1 MKRPIQA
8 KQSSEINWYQNRMVS
23 CCSAKFVM
31 KSLNL
36 GFVKSTDS
44 PCSAS
49 DALSRNVLNW
59 LSDVIAL
66 NFVARSASTAVRL
79 SFSLLSTSWWRQYES
94 GGFKRGGLE
103 MFETRSATIA
113 VRLSSSLMVETV

>member
-1 MKRPIQA
+1 
-8 KQSSEINWYQNRMVS
+8 
-23 CCSAKFVM
+23 
-31 KSLNL
+31 
-36 GFVKSTDS
+36 
-44 PCSAS
+44 
-49 DALSRNVLNW
+49 VLNW

-113 VRLSSSLMVETV
+113 VRLSSSLLSASWWRRSEMLATYRRGRSGRMPHMLAVGHEFAGSLMPEVDL